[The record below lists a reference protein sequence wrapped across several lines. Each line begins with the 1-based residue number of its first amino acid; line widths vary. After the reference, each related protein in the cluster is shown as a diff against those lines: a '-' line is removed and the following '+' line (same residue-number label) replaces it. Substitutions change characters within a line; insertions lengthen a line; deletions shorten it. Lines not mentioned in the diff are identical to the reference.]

1 MILILSSEDEGWLTS
16 HACAPTS
23 ARFVLF
29 GLDSIVDLH
38 SDRIVLSLEADSDK
52 RTSPPRRMM
61 LDE

>member
-1 MILILSSEDEGWLTS
+1 MLILSSEGEGWLTS
-16 HACAPTS
+16 HACAPTP

-52 RTSPPRRMM
+52 RTSPRHCV
-61 LDE
+61 LLNE

>member
-1 MILILSSEDEGWLTS
+1 VILILSSEDEGWLTS
-16 HACAPTS
+16 HACAPTP

-52 RTSPPRRMM
+52 RTSPRHRVM